1 MMIIAGAEDTRHGYI
16 LADGTHIECGED
28 TVCGLVV
35 SLIACYY
42 AWGLMY
48 PKHFQILAFMQ
59 AHFIRDQKNLVQ
71 HGARLT
77 KFEKLYVEFGDDK

>member
-1 MMIIAGAEDTRHGYI
+1 MIVTGEDDTRHGYI
-16 LADGTHIECGED
+16 LADGIHIDCGD
-28 TVCGLVV
+28 NTVCELVI

-59 AHFIRDQKNLVQ
+59 SHFVQDQKNLVQ
-71 HGARLT
+71 HGARLIR
-77 KFEKLYVEFGDDK
+77 FEKQYVEFGDDS